1 MKNVRHVAD
10 ILETAGR
17 RDSRER
23 PAATRRVWCRQ
34 PGVYFSP
41 CDSNHDGGA
50 GVPRSIRPDL
60 DAGECV
66 RSGRRTTHPEY
77 RAARNPSYET
87 APR

>member
-41 CDSNHDGGA
+41 CDSNHDGAA
-50 GVPRSIRPDL
+50 GVPLSGSIVNRTVISALRSAIF
-60 DAGECV
+60 V
-66 RSGRRTTHPEY
+66 V
-77 RAARNPSYET
+77 
-87 APR
+87 